1 MACLKL
7 QVPKMVTKS
16 KKVKFQKL
24 MQLVPVLTCFQYI
37 MNPNIFIIRDIFRTL
52 NYSKAR
58 GYLDPCQKYCKAFWK
73 KFRAMTIFAGRNFT
87 DHFRCLAEF
96 QMRLWIYKCYLVC
109 TVILGSVSSVFRY
122 TRALFKS
129 IV

>member
-37 MNPNIFIIRDIFRTL
+37 MNPNIFIIRDIQ
-52 NYSKAR
+52 N
-58 GYLDPCQKYCKAFWK
+58 P
-73 KFRAMTIFAGRNFT
+73 
-87 DHFRCLAEF
+87 E
-96 QMRLWIYKCYLVC
+96 
-109 TVILGSVSSVFRY
+109 
-122 TRALFKS
+122 LFKS
-129 IV
+129 PRVFRSLPEIL